1 MIYDDAREKY
11 IQSMANKRR
20 LRITRLYNMKPNHTT
35 RKKKYSEGRRVT
47 NLDVWPMR
55 IQQVWFDKIKARKKN
70 REFRDR
76 TKPSYATKFKNHEM
90 VRYIYFY
97 VTQNDD
103 SDRMYVEF
111 NGFDTEH
118 ELWFTHWVLK
128 LGNII
133 STDPTEVIRLAY
145 K

>member
-1 MIYDDAREKY
+1 
-11 IQSMANKRR
+11 
-20 LRITRLYNMKPNHTT
+20 MKPNHTT